1 MQNNILEKLKIKN
14 APKSEIPIE
23 YNIPRP
29 QEDININTT
38 IVDKTKER
46 KINKNDYIDIINK
59 KRRVKKRKLT
69 IPEEKE
75 EPEGIE
81 ERKDGYERD
90 GDNKDDDD
98 ERYGDNRDDGE
109 RDGDNRDDGDKDD
122 GDDLPRTVIIKPTK
136 IKKLSRKIVLKTKER
151 EVKPKTRKI
160 QSPIGVIQTGP
171 LSSIQIKDEKLE
183 NRLTKKEKPIQIKAS
198 SYYLNNRQL
207 FINYISGIFN
217 KYKEEIKQSKE
228 SATCERDENADFSLM
243 SHQKIVR
250 DYISTFTPYR
260 GLLLYHGLGSGK
272 TCSSI
277 AIAEGMKTSKKI
289 IVMTPAS
296 LRMNYIEELK
306 KCGDDLYKK
315 NQYWEFVSTDEINT
329 QEIDALSNVLS
340 ISVEFIKKQKGLWL
354 VNVKKPPNF
363 DALNS
368 FEKTTLDQQLNEMIR
383 YKYTFYNY
391 NGMRTSKLNEMTRN
405 NTINPFDNSV
415 VIIDESHNFISR
427 IVNKL
432 QNKSSLSVRLY
443 EYLMNSSNSKIIL
456 LSGTPIINKPN
467 EIAITYN
474 ILRGKIKTWTFNL
487 KIEDKSRI
495 NKAFFE
501 KIFTSKTLGGNV
513 LDYMEYKSSG
523 PSLII
528 TRNPFGFVN
537 KVQKEDYKG
546 VHIGDRGE
554 LSDDDFITRIRGLL
568 TKKNIKIIDFK
579 LNTYKALP
587 DKLDEF
593 KANFIDEANNDAKN
607 IDLFKKRILGLTS
620 YFRDMEMLMPR
631 YNKSKNLIVVEI
643 PMSDFQVDIYEE
655 ARVQERKRESQ
666 NAKRNKKKMEGVYEE
681 TVSTYRIFSRA
692 FCNFVFPRP
701 TIMRPLP
708 GNSDDLESAIL
719 NETNNEDDLDATSK
733 EERINNVDGT
743 YEIDEINNIDNI
755 DNKNYDDRIEEA
767 LNKLNENKEE
777 YLSYEGLE
785 KYSPKFLNIIKN
797 IDNEKHRG
805 CHLIYSQF
813 RKLEGIGILKLALE
827 ANGYAQFKIKNV
839 ANTWQLDM
847 NPEDVGKETFAL
859 YTGTESP
866 EEKEIIRNVFNG
878 NWGFLPAQ
886 LASELNKMASN
897 NLYGNIIKVLMIT
910 AAGAEGISL
919 KNVRY
924 VHVTEPY
931 WHPVRIQQ
939 VIGRARRICSHNELP
954 EELQDVNVFVYLM
967 KFTEEQI
974 KSDKSIELRLKDK
987 SKINPANI
995 LTSDQALFE
1004 ISNMKLELTN
1014 KFLTAIK
1021 EASIDCIIH
1030 SDDTENL
1037 KCFSFGSVDSKQFS
1051 YLPSFGDEEKDTL
1064 AEQNKQKIKWKAIE
1078 VTLTNG
1084 VTYAYNKTNGI
1095 LYDLDSYTNGNPI
1108 PIGSL
1113 KITKVGNKETYEFI
1127 PLQNE

>member
-1 MQNNILEKLKIKN
+1 MQNDILEKLKIKN
-14 APKSEIPIE
+14 APKQEIPME
-23 YNIPRP
+23 YNIPRT
-29 QEDININTT
+29 QEDIIINTT
-38 IVDKTKER
+38 IVDKTKEQ
-46 KINKNDYIDIINK
+46 KINRNDYIDIINK

-69 IPEEKE
+69 IPEDQILESQRTSSPRQQGVE
-75 EPEGIE
+75 ESK
-81 ERKDGYERD
+81 R
-90 GDNKDDDD
+90 DDDAMV
-98 ERYGDNRDDGE
+98 DNVTVDDV
-109 RDGDNRDDGDKDD
+109 RVDNVTVDNVTVD
-122 GDDLPRTVIIKPTK
+122 DDLPRTIVIRPTK
-136 IKKLSRKIVLKTKER
+136 IKKLSRKIVLKTKQR
-151 EVKPKTRKI
+151 ENKPTARKI

-171 LSSIQIKDEKLE
+171 LSSIQIKDETLE

-217 KYKEEIKQSKE
+217 KYKQEINQSKE
-228 SATCERDENADFSLM
+228 TASCERDEGADFELM

-250 DYISTFTPYR
+250 DYISNFTPYR

-315 NQYWEFVSTDEINT
+315 NQYWEFVSMDEIDK

-354 VNVKKPPNF
+354 INVKKPPNF
-363 DALNS
+363 DTLNS

-391 NGMRTSKLNEMTRN
+391 NGMRTSNLNEMTRN

-415 VIIDESHNFISR
+415 IIIDEAHNFISR

-456 LSGTPIINKPN
+456 LTGTPIINKPN

-495 NKAFFE
+495 NKSFFE
-501 KIFTSKTLGGNV
+501 KIFTSKTLGGNI

-523 PSLII
+523 PSLIV

-546 VHIGDRGE
+546 VHVGDRGE
-554 LSDDDFITRIRGLL
+554 LSDDDFISRLRGIL

-579 LNTYKALP
+579 LNTHKALP
-587 DKLDEF
+587 DKLDDF
-593 KANFIDEANNDAKN
+593 KTYFIDEANNDVKN
-607 IDLFKKRILGLTS
+607 MDLFKKRILGLTS

-631 YNKSKNLIVVEI
+631 YNKSTNLIVVEI

-666 NAKRNKKKMEGVYEE
+666 NAKRNKKKMQGVYEE

-708 GNSDDLESAIL
+708 GNFDDLESAIL
-719 NETNNEDDLDATSK
+719 DENNNEDDIDAASK
-733 EERINNVDGT
+733 EDRINNVDGT
-743 YEIDEINNIDNI
+743 YEIDDLNNI

-767 LNKLNENKEE
+767 LTKLNENKEE

-797 IDNEKHRG
+797 IDDKKHRG

-847 NPEDVGKETFAL
+847 GPEDLGKDTFAL
-859 YTGTESP
+859 YTGTETS

-886 LASELNKMASN
+886 LASELNKIASN

-924 VHVTEPY
+924 VHITEPY

-939 VIGRARRICSHNELP
+939 VIGRARRICSHSELP
-954 EELQDVNVFVYLM
+954 KELQDVNVFVYLM

-987 SKINPANI
+987 SKINPVNI

-1037 KCFSFGSVDSKQFS
+1037 KCFSFGSVDSKQYS
-1051 YLPSFGDEEKDTL
+1051 YVPSIGNEELDTL
-1064 AEQNKQKIKWKAIE
+1064 AQQNKQKIKWKAIE

-1084 VTYAYNKTNGI
+1084 VAYAYNKSNGI
-1095 LYDLDSYTNGNPI
+1095 LYDLDSYNNGNPI

-1113 KITKVGNKETYEFI
+1113 KITKIGNKETYEFI

>member
-1 MQNNILEKLKIKN
+1 MQNDILEKLKIKN
-14 APKSEIPIE
+14 APKQEIPME
-23 YNIPRP
+23 YNIPRT
-29 QEDININTT
+29 QEDIIINTT
-38 IVDKTKER
+38 IVDKTKEQ
-46 KINKNDYIDIINK
+46 KINRNDYIDIINK

-69 IPEEKE
+69 IPEDQILESQRTSSPRQQGVE
-75 EPEGIE
+75 ESK
-81 ERKDGYERD
+81 R
-90 GDNKDDDD
+90 DDDAMV
-98 ERYGDNRDDGE
+98 DNVTVD
-109 RDGDNRDDGDKDD
+109 
-122 GDDLPRTVIIKPTK
+122 DDLPRTIVIRPTK
-136 IKKLSRKIVLKTKER
+136 IKKLSRKIVLKTKQR
-151 EVKPKTRKI
+151 ENKPTARKI

-171 LSSIQIKDEKLE
+171 LSSIQIKDETLE

-217 KYKEEIKQSKE
+217 KYKQEINQSKE
-228 SATCERDENADFSLM
+228 TASCERDEGADFELM

-250 DYISTFTPYR
+250 DYISNFTPYR

-315 NQYWEFVSTDEINT
+315 NQYWEFVSMDEIDK

-354 VNVKKPPNF
+354 INVKKPPNF
-363 DALNS
+363 DTLNS

-391 NGMRTSKLNEMTRN
+391 NGMRTSNLNEMTRN

-415 VIIDESHNFISR
+415 IIIDEAHNFISR

-456 LSGTPIINKPN
+456 LTGTPIINKPN

-495 NKAFFE
+495 NKSFFE
-501 KIFTSKTLGGNV
+501 KIFTSKTLGGNI

-523 PSLII
+523 PSLIV

-537 KVQKEDYKG
+537 KVQKDDYKG

-554 LSDDDFITRIRGLL
+554 LSDDDFISRLRGIL

-579 LNTYKALP
+579 LNTHKALP
-587 DKLDEF
+587 DKLDDF
-593 KANFIDEANNDAKN
+593 KTYFIDEANNDVKN
-607 IDLFKKRILGLTS
+607 MDLFKKRILGLTS

-631 YNKSKNLIVVEI
+631 YNKSTNLIVVEI

-666 NAKRNKKKMEGVYEE
+666 NAKRNKKKMQGVYEE

-708 GNSDDLESAIL
+708 GNFDDLESAIL
-719 NETNNEDDLDATSK
+719 DENNNEDDIDAASK

-743 YEIDEINNIDNI
+743 YEIDDLNNI

-767 LNKLNENKEE
+767 LTKLNENKEE

-797 IDNEKHRG
+797 IDDKKHRG

-847 NPEDVGKETFAL
+847 DPEDLGKDTFAL
-859 YTGTESP
+859 YTGTETS

-886 LASELNKMASN
+886 LASELNKIASN

-924 VHVTEPY
+924 VHITEPY

-939 VIGRARRICSHNELP
+939 VIGRARRICSHSELP
-954 EELQDVNVFVYLM
+954 KELQDVNVFVYLM

-987 SKINPANI
+987 SKINPVNI

-1037 KCFSFGSVDSKQFS
+1037 KCFSFGSVDSKQYS
-1051 YLPSFGDEEKDTL
+1051 YLPSIGNEELDTL
-1064 AEQNKQKIKWKAIE
+1064 AQQNKQKIKWKAIE

-1084 VTYAYNKTNGI
+1084 VVYAYNKSNGI
-1095 LYDLDSYTNGNPI
+1095 LYDLDSYNNGNPI

-1113 KITKVGNKETYEFI
+1113 KITKIGNKETYEFI

>member
-1 MQNNILEKLKIKN
+1 MQNDILEKLKIKN
-14 APKSEIPIE
+14 APKQEIPME
-23 YNIPRP
+23 YNIPRT
-29 QEDININTT
+29 QEDIIINTT
-38 IVDKTKER
+38 IVDKTKEQ
-46 KINKNDYIDIINK
+46 KINRNDYIDIINK

-69 IPEEKE
+69 IPEDQILESQRTSSPRQQGVE
-75 EPEGIE
+75 ESK
-81 ERKDGYERD
+81 R
-90 GDNKDDDD
+90 DDDAMV
-98 ERYGDNRDDGE
+98 DNVTVDNVTVDDV
-109 RDGDNRDDGDKDD
+109 RVDNVTVD
-122 GDDLPRTVIIKPTK
+122 DDLPRTIVIRPTK
-136 IKKLSRKIVLKTKER
+136 IKKLSRKIVLKTKQR
-151 EVKPKTRKI
+151 ENKPTARKI

-171 LSSIQIKDEKLE
+171 LSSIQIKDETLE

-217 KYKEEIKQSKE
+217 KYKQEINQSKE
-228 SATCERDENADFSLM
+228 TASCERDEGADFELM

-250 DYISTFTPYR
+250 DYISNFTPYR

-315 NQYWEFVSTDEINT
+315 NQYWEFLSMDEIDK
-329 QEIDALSNVLS
+329 QEIDAISNVLS

-354 VNVKKPPNF
+354 INVKKPPNF
-363 DALNS
+363 DTLNS

-391 NGMRTSKLNEMTRN
+391 NGMRTSNLNEMTRN

-415 VIIDESHNFISR
+415 IIIDEAHNFISR

-456 LSGTPIINKPN
+456 LTGTPIINKPN

-495 NKAFFE
+495 NKSFFE
-501 KIFTSKTLGGNV
+501 KIFTSKTLGGNI

-523 PSLII
+523 PSLIV

-546 VHIGDRGE
+546 VHVGDRGE
-554 LSDDDFITRIRGLL
+554 LSDDDFISRLRGIL

-579 LNTYKALP
+579 LNTHKALP
-587 DKLDEF
+587 DKLDDF
-593 KANFIDEANNDAKN
+593 KTYFIDEANNDVKN
-607 IDLFKKRILGLTS
+607 MDLFKKRILGLTS

-631 YNKSKNLIVVEI
+631 YNKSTNLIVVEI

-666 NAKRNKKKMEGVYEE
+666 NAKRNKKKMQGVYEE

-708 GNSDDLESAIL
+708 GNFDDLESAIL
-719 NETNNEDDLDATSK
+719 DENNNEDDIDAASK
-733 EERINNVDGT
+733 EDRINNVDGT
-743 YEIDEINNIDNI
+743 YEIDDLNNI

-767 LNKLNENKEE
+767 LTKLNENKEE

-797 IDNEKHRG
+797 IDDKKHRG

-847 NPEDVGKETFAL
+847 GPEDLGKDTFAL
-859 YTGTESP
+859 YTGTETS

-886 LASELNKMASN
+886 LASELNKIASN

-924 VHVTEPY
+924 VHITEPY

-939 VIGRARRICSHNELP
+939 VIGRARRICSHSELP
-954 EELQDVNVFVYLM
+954 KELQDVNVFVYLM

-987 SKINPANI
+987 SKINPVNI

-1037 KCFSFGSVDSKQFS
+1037 KCFSFGSVDSKQYS
-1051 YLPSFGDEEKDTL
+1051 YVPSIGNEELDTL
-1064 AEQNKQKIKWKAIE
+1064 AQQNKQKIKWKAIE

-1084 VTYAYNKTNGI
+1084 VAYAYNKSNGI
-1095 LYDLDSYTNGNPI
+1095 LYDLDSYNNGNPI

-1113 KITKVGNKETYEFI
+1113 KITKIGNKETYEFI

>member
-1 MQNNILEKLKIKN
+1 MQNDILEKLKIKN
-14 APKSEIPIE
+14 APKQEIPME
-23 YNIPRP
+23 YNIPRT
-29 QEDININTT
+29 QEDIIINTT
-38 IVDKTKER
+38 IVDKTKEQ
-46 KINKNDYIDIINK
+46 KINRNDYIDIINK

-69 IPEEKE
+69 IPEDQILESQRTSSPRQQGVE
-75 EPEGIE
+75 ESK
-81 ERKDGYERD
+81 R
-90 GDNKDDDD
+90 DDDAMV
-98 ERYGDNRDDGE
+98 DNVTVD
-109 RDGDNRDDGDKDD
+109 
-122 GDDLPRTVIIKPTK
+122 DDLPRTIVIRPTK
-136 IKKLSRKIVLKTKER
+136 IKKLSRKIVLKTKQR
-151 EVKPKTRKI
+151 ENKPTARKI

-171 LSSIQIKDEKLE
+171 LSSIQIKDETLE

-217 KYKEEIKQSKE
+217 KYKQEINQSKE
-228 SATCERDENADFSLM
+228 TASCERDEGADFELM

-250 DYISTFTPYR
+250 DYISNFTPYR

-315 NQYWEFVSTDEINT
+315 NQYWEFVSMDEIDK

-354 VNVKKPPNF
+354 INVKKPPNF
-363 DALNS
+363 DTLNS

-391 NGMRTSKLNEMTRN
+391 NGMRTSNLNEMTRN

-415 VIIDESHNFISR
+415 IIIDEAHNFISR

-487 KIEDKSRI
+487 KIEDKSKI
-495 NKAFFE
+495 NKSFFE
-501 KIFTSKTLGGNV
+501 KIFTSKTLGGNI

-523 PSLII
+523 PSLIV

-537 KVQKEDYKG
+537 KVQKDDYKG

-554 LSDDDFITRIRGLL
+554 LSDDDFISRLRGIL

-579 LNTYKALP
+579 LNTHKALP
-587 DKLDEF
+587 DKLDDF
-593 KANFIDEANNDAKN
+593 KTYFIDEANNDVKN
-607 IDLFKKRILGLTS
+607 MDLFKKRILGLTS

-631 YNKSKNLIVVEI
+631 YNKSTNLIVVEI

-666 NAKRNKKKMEGVYEE
+666 NAKRNKKKMQGVYEE

-708 GNSDDLESAIL
+708 GNFDDLESAIL
-719 NETNNEDDLDATSK
+719 DENNNEDDIDAASK

-743 YEIDEINNIDNI
+743 YEIDDLNNI

-767 LNKLNENKEE
+767 LTKLNENKEE

-797 IDNEKHRG
+797 IDDKKHRG

-847 NPEDVGKETFAL
+847 DPEDLGKDTFAL
-859 YTGTESP
+859 YTGTETS

-886 LASELNKMASN
+886 LASELNKIASN

-924 VHVTEPY
+924 VHITEPY

-939 VIGRARRICSHNELP
+939 VIGRARRICSHSELP
-954 EELQDVNVFVYLM
+954 KELQDVNVFVYLM

-987 SKINPANI
+987 SKINPVNI

-1037 KCFSFGSVDSKQFS
+1037 KCFSFGSVDSKQYS
-1051 YLPSFGDEEKDTL
+1051 YLPSIGNEELDTL
-1064 AEQNKQKIKWKAIE
+1064 AQQNKQKIKWKAIE

-1084 VTYAYNKTNGI
+1084 VVYAYNKSNGI
-1095 LYDLDSYTNGNPI
+1095 LYDLDSYNNGNPI

-1113 KITKVGNKETYEFI
+1113 KITKIGNKETYEFI

>member
-14 APKSEIPIE
+14 APKPEIPIE
-23 YNIPRP
+23 YNIPRT

-38 IVDKTKER
+38 IVDKTKEGKFNR
-46 KINKNDYIDIINK
+46 NDYIDIINK

-69 IPEEKE
+69 IPDEKE
-75 EPEGIE
+75 QMEGIE
-81 ERKDGYERD
+81 ERKDGDE
-90 GDNKDDDD
+90 KDDD
-98 ERYGDNRDDGE
+98 ERDGE
-109 RDGDNRDDGDKDD
+109 RDDERNGDVID
-122 GDDLPRTVIIKPTK
+122 DDLPRTVIIKPTK

-151 EVKPKTRKI
+151 EVKQTVRKI

-315 NQYWEFVSTDEINT
+315 NQYWEFISIDEINK

-340 ISVEFIKKQKGLWL
+340 ISVEFINKQQGLWL

-363 DALNS
+363 NTLNS

-391 NGMRTSKLNEMTRN
+391 NGMRISKLNEMTRN

-432 QNKSSLSVRLY
+432 QNKSSLSVKLY

-501 KIFTSKTLGGNV
+501 KIFTSKTFGGNV

-523 PSLII
+523 PSLIV

-537 KVQKEDYKG
+537 KSQKEDYKG

-554 LSDDDFITRIRGLL
+554 LSDDDFITRLRGLL
-568 TKKNIKIIDFK
+568 TKK
-579 LNTYKALP
+579 
-587 DKLDEF
+587 
-593 KANFIDEANNDAKN
+593 
-607 IDLFKKRILGLTS
+607 
-620 YFRDMEMLMPR
+620 
-631 YNKSKNLIVVEI
+631 
-643 PMSDFQVDIYEE
+643 
-655 ARVQERKRESQ
+655 
-666 NAKRNKKKMEGVYEE
+666 
-681 TVSTYRIFSRA
+681 
-692 FCNFVFPRP
+692 
-701 TIMRPLP
+701 
-708 GNSDDLESAIL
+708 
-719 NETNNEDDLDATSK
+719 
-733 EERINNVDGT
+733 
-743 YEIDEINNIDNI
+743 
-755 DNKNYDDRIEEA
+755 
-767 LNKLNENKEE
+767 
-777 YLSYEGLE
+777 
-785 KYSPKFLNIIKN
+785 
-797 IDNEKHRG
+797 
-805 CHLIYSQF
+805 
-813 RKLEGIGILKLALE
+813 ILKLL
-827 ANGYAQFKIKNV
+827 
-839 ANTWQLDM
+839 
-847 NPEDVGKETFAL
+847 
-859 YTGTESP
+859 
-866 EEKEIIRNVFNG
+866 
-878 NWGFLPAQ
+878 
-886 LASELNKMASN
+886 
-897 NLYGNIIKVLMIT
+897 
-910 AAGAEGISL
+910 
-919 KNVRY
+919 
-924 VHVTEPY
+924 
-931 WHPVRIQQ
+931 
-939 VIGRARRICSHNELP
+939 
-954 EELQDVNVFVYLM
+954 
-967 KFTEEQI
+967 
-974 KSDKSIELRLKDK
+974 
-987 SKINPANI
+987 
-995 LTSDQALFE
+995 
-1004 ISNMKLELTN
+1004 ISN
-1014 KFLTAIK
+1014 
-1021 EASIDCIIH
+1021 
-1030 SDDTENL
+1030 
-1037 KCFSFGSVDSKQFS
+1037 
-1051 YLPSFGDEEKDTL
+1051 
-1064 AEQNKQKIKWKAIE
+1064 
-1078 VTLTNG
+1078 
-1084 VTYAYNKTNGI
+1084 
-1095 LYDLDSYTNGNPI
+1095 
-1108 PIGSL
+1108 
-1113 KITKVGNKETYEFI
+1113 
-1127 PLQNE
+1127 

>member
-1 MQNNILEKLKIKN
+1 MQNDILEKLKIKN
-14 APKSEIPIE
+14 APKQEIPME
-23 YNIPRP
+23 YNIPRT
-29 QEDININTT
+29 QEDIIINTT
-38 IVDKTKER
+38 IVDKTKEQ
-46 KINKNDYIDIINK
+46 KINRNDYIDIINK

-69 IPEEKE
+69 IPEDQILESQRTSSPRQQGVE
-75 EPEGIE
+75 ESK
-81 ERKDGYERD
+81 R
-90 GDNKDDDD
+90 DDDAMV
-98 ERYGDNRDDGE
+98 DNVTVD
-109 RDGDNRDDGDKDD
+109 
-122 GDDLPRTVIIKPTK
+122 DDLPRTIVIRPTK
-136 IKKLSRKIVLKTKER
+136 IKKLSRKIVLKTKQR
-151 EVKPKTRKI
+151 ENKPTARKI

-171 LSSIQIKDEKLE
+171 LSSIQIKDETLE

-217 KYKEEIKQSKE
+217 KYKQEINQSKE
-228 SATCERDENADFSLM
+228 TASCERDEGADFELM

-250 DYISTFTPYR
+250 DYISNFTPYR

-315 NQYWEFVSTDEINT
+315 NQYWEFVSMDEIDK

-354 VNVKKPPNF
+354 INVKKPPNF
-363 DALNS
+363 DTLNS

-391 NGMRTSKLNEMTRN
+391 NGMRTSNLNEMTRN

-415 VIIDESHNFISR
+415 IIIDEAHNFISR

-495 NKAFFE
+495 NKSFFE
-501 KIFTSKTLGGNV
+501 KIFTSKTLGGNI

-523 PSLII
+523 PSLIV

-537 KVQKEDYKG
+537 KVQKDDYKG

-554 LSDDDFITRIRGLL
+554 LSDDDFISRLRGIL

-579 LNTYKALP
+579 LNTHKALP
-587 DKLDEF
+587 DKLDDF
-593 KANFIDEANNDAKN
+593 KTYFIDEANNDVKN
-607 IDLFKKRILGLTS
+607 MDLFKKRILGLTS

-631 YNKSKNLIVVEI
+631 YNKSTNLIVVEI

-666 NAKRNKKKMEGVYEE
+666 NAKRNKKKMQGVYEE

-708 GNSDDLESAIL
+708 GNFDDLESAIL
-719 NETNNEDDLDATSK
+719 DENNNEDDIDAASK

-743 YEIDEINNIDNI
+743 YEIDDLNNI

-767 LNKLNENKEE
+767 LTKLNENKEE

-797 IDNEKHRG
+797 IDDKKHRG

-847 NPEDVGKETFAL
+847 DPEDLGKDTFAL
-859 YTGTESP
+859 YTGTETS

-886 LASELNKMASN
+886 LASELNKIASN

-924 VHVTEPY
+924 VHITEPY

-939 VIGRARRICSHNELP
+939 VIGRARRICSHSELP
-954 EELQDVNVFVYLM
+954 KELQDVNVFVYLM

-987 SKINPANI
+987 SKINPVNI

-1037 KCFSFGSVDSKQFS
+1037 KCFSFGSVDSKQYS
-1051 YLPSFGDEEKDTL
+1051 YLPSIGNEELDTL
-1064 AEQNKQKIKWKAIE
+1064 AQQNKQKIKWKAIE

-1084 VTYAYNKTNGI
+1084 VVYAYNKSNGI
-1095 LYDLDSYTNGNPI
+1095 LYDLDSYNNGNPI

-1113 KITKVGNKETYEFI
+1113 KITKIGNKETYEFI